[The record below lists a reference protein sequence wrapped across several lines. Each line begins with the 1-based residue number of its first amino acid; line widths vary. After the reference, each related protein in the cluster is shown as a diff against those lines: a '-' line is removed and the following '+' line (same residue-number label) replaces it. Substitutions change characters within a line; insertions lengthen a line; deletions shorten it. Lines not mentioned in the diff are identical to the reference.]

1 MPSSPARL
9 LLLALLFNTSDA
21 QALCSYGGRLYART
35 TVAQEYRDARWVVRA
50 RVIDGKDWES
60 ADTSGTLYRLR
71 LIETFKGKLPASFS
85 FSTERNSGGFYL
97 DGASGRPDV
106 GGDYLLFL
114 NPAQAGSAGPPSVR
128 SAPRINYSCGQSR
141 HWREVSPS
149 AQAALRHLRDRR

>member
-1 MPSSPARL
+1 MPPSLVRL
-9 LLLALLFNTSDA
+9 MLLPLLFSASTA
-21 QALCSYGGRLYART
+21 QALCSYGGRLYAKT
-35 TVAQEYRDARWVVRA
+35 IAAQEYHDARWVLRA

-71 LIETFKGKLPASFS
+71 PIETFKGRLPASFS

-114 NPAQAGSAGPPSVR
+114 NPAQKGSAGPLSVR
-128 SAPRINYSCGQSR
+128 SALRINYSCGQSR
-141 HWREVSPS
+141 PWREVSPS